1 MLETAKQW
9 IQKAINHLES
19 EYSKLQMG
27 RANPALVEDILV
39 DSYGAMQQLKNTA
52 TVGLLDSQTLS
63 IKPWDKS
70 VIHSIAKAITDSGLG
85 LNPQSMADSIMIKV
99 PPMTEERRKDIAK
112 IAKKLAE
119 EAKVSVRNVRADAM
133 KIVKRAE
140 DDKEIS
146 EDERKDYESDL
157 QKSIDTANKSIE
169 EHCKKK
175 EADIMK
181 V

>member
-9 IQKAINHLES
+9 IHKAINHLES

-70 VIHSIAKAITDSGLG
+70 TLHAIAKAISESGLG
-85 LNPQSMADSIMIKV
+85 LNPQSMSDSVMIKV

-133 KIVKRAE
+133 KTVKKAE
-140 DDKEIS
+140 DDKDIS
-146 EDERKDYESDL
+146 EDQKKDYETDL
-157 QKSIDTANKSIE
+157 QKSIDDANKSID
-169 EHCKKK
+169 EHFKNK
-175 EADIMK
+175 EIDIMK

>member
-1 MLETAKQW
+1 MLQTAKQW
-9 IQKAINHLES
+9 IEKGVNHLSS
-19 EYSKLQMG
+19 EYSKLQMW

-39 DSYGAMQQLKNTA
+39 DSYGAMQPLKNTA

-63 IKPWDKS
+63 IKPWDKG
-70 VIHSIAKAITDSGLG
+70 VIHAIAKAISEAGLG
-85 LNPQSMADSIMIKV
+85 LNPQSMSDSVMIKV

-119 EAKVSVRNVRADAM
+119 EAKVSIRNVRAEAM
-133 KIVKRAE
+133 KNIKKAE
-140 DDKEIS
+140 DDKDIS
-146 EDERKDYESDL
+146 EDERKDHETDL
-157 QKSIDTANKSIE
+157 QKSIEAANKSIE
-169 EHCKKK
+169 DLYKNK

>member
-1 MLETAKQW
+1 
-9 IQKAINHLES
+9 
-19 EYSKLQMG
+19 MG

-70 VIHSIAKAITDSGLG
+70 TLHAIAKAISESGLG
-85 LNPQSMADSIMIKV
+85 LNPQSMSDSVMIKV

-112 IAKKLAE
+112 IAKRLAD

-133 KIVKRAE
+133 KGVKIAE
-140 DDKEIS
+140 DDKDIS
-146 EDERKDYESDL
+146 EDQKKDYETDL
-157 QKSIDTANKSIE
+157 QKSIDDANKSID
-169 EHCKKK
+169 EHFKNK
-175 EADIMK
+175 EIDIMK